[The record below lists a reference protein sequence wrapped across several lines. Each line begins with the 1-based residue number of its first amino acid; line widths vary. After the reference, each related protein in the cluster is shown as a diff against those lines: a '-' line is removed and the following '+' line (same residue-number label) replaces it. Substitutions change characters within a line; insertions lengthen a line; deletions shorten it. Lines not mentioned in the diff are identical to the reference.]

1 MQHPQDEYRTQ
12 TDTLKDHT
20 IHILM
25 GGDHVGDQYRPLG
38 RWMMVR
44 FPEHRLPRDPPN
56 AMTTFTVHMCQW
68 SEHHRMY
75 GNLDRWSQSKGKD
88 SMILIAY

>member
-1 MQHPQDEYRTQ
+1 MLHPQADEYRTQ

-56 AMTTFTVHMCQW
+56 AMTMFALNCTHV
-68 SEHHRMY
+68 
-75 GNLDRWSQSKGKD
+75 
-88 SMILIAY
+88 SMV

>member
-1 MQHPQDEYRTQ
+1 MKHPQDEYRTQ

-25 GGDHVGDQYRPLG
+25 GGDHVVDQYRPLG

-44 FPEHRLPRDPPN
+44 FPEHRFPRDPPN
-56 AMTTFTVHMCQW
+56 AMTMFTQLYTCVNGLNITECMVIW
-68 SEHHRMY
+68 IDGLRV
-75 GNLDRWSQSKGKD
+75 RGKT
-88 SMILIAY
+88 A

>member
-1 MQHPQDEYRTQ
+1 MKHPQDEYRTQ

-56 AMTTFTVHMCQW
+56 AMTMFTQLYTMCTT
-68 SEHHRMY
+68 HV
-75 GNLDRWSQSKGKD
+75 
-88 SMILIAY
+88 SMV